1 MTTSLRNMVEYSDIS
16 CLGSETNKF
25 VEYFK
30 MLKLAP
36 QIFEE
41 EYAIGQK
48 IGDNTYRF
56 TVEDFNYN
64 DLFPAMYIESNVIHV
79 PPATNTYFGTQA
91 NKQDNL
97 KAYFS
102 NSADVQFTNDDG
114 TAESSFTRDFSNLAI
129 RPCPFQRAAQS
140 ATVQLGE
147 SIVPSLPASFVEDLC
162 AIYSNDMW
170 DVDMGLAGAGT
181 LGYGKNQNHCNGY
194 DTTILEPVILW
205 PQLFGGESANGLF
218 PVAPIPSLNKFV
230 MEFNIAN
237 KPRDLNWLSGISVDP
252 YVNSRF
258 MDTISEKASFVIS
271 SAKLIIRKYMPNVSL
286 LNLIN
291 ETRRLCPFVEA
302 FVYDMRGPD
311 KFDGKFDFYLNSTT
325 VQWEKM
331 FIRAY
336 SELDTS
342 LYQVPV
348 PINSLYADTV
358 VSSIST
364 AKNLTYERLQ
374 QITKKNGYGVL
385 KGNNSAL
392 NTIGEYGVC
401 IDFNDLALEKNTGIT
416 ANTIINQTWRL
427 KGQAGGEVWKAG
439 VEGVFRRTL
448 ANADWIIVHLLHYG
462 TADVSDGTY
471 RAEKGLWSA
480 EAVAT
485 VQDGLVSAK
494 DPLILESAKDGA
506 MTMATSLG
514 NNFGDQAVMNEMM

>member
-1 MTTSLRNMVEYSDIS
+1 MVAYSDIS

-25 VEYFK
+25 TEYFK
-30 MLKLAP
+30 MQKLAP
-36 QIFEE
+36 QVFEE

-64 DLFPAMYIESNVIHV
+64 DLFPVMYIESTVIHI
-79 PPATNTYFGTQA
+79 PPTSNDYFGDAYEQE
-91 NKQDNL
+91 NL
-97 KAYFS
+97 QSYFS
-102 NSADVQFTNDDG
+102 NAADVQFIREDG
-114 TAESSFTRDFSNLAI
+114 TTEETFWRDFSNLAI

-147 SIVPSLPASFVEDLC
+147 SIVPSLPASFMEDLC

-181 LGYGKNQNHCNGY
+181 LGYGKNQNTTSGY
-194 DTTILEPVILW
+194 STTVLEPVIMW
-205 PQLFGGESANGLF
+205 PQLFGGESATGLF
-218 PVAPIPSLNKFV
+218 PVAPIASLNKFI

-237 KPRDLNWLSGISVDP
+237 KPRDLTWLSGISVDS

-258 MDTISEKASFVIS
+258 MDTISEKAQFEIQD
-271 SAKLIIRKYMPNVSL
+271 AKLIIRKYMPNVSL
-286 LNLIN
+286 LNLLN

-302 FVYDMRGPD
+302 FVYDNRGPD

-331 FIRAY
+331 FVRAY
-336 SELDTS
+336 AELDTS

-348 PINSLYADTV
+348 PINSLCADTV
-358 VSSIST
+358 VSSIGT

-374 QITKKNGYGVL
+374 QITKKNGYGML

-401 IDFNDLALEKNTGIT
+401 IDFNDLELNKNTGIT

-427 KGQAGGEVWKAG
+427 KGQAGGEVWKAAVG
-439 VEGVFRRTL
+439 GVFRRGL
-448 ANADWIIVHLLHYG
+448 HNADWIIVHLLHYG

-471 RAEKGLWSA
+471 RSEKGLWSA

-485 VQDGLVSAK
+485 VQDGLVKRK

-514 NNFGDQAVMNEMM
+514 NNFGDQAVMNEML